1 MHKHL
6 FFILSSIITAIVV
19 LAGNVTLANV
29 TVNTTLKE
37 VNAWWNTSLAYNL
50 IEAARP
56 PGGSFTSSLASNY
69 SLVEAAKPS
78 GSAGLA
84 NASLSWA
91 GQVCANISNTVTCY
105 ELNGSYKPPVET
117 VTETQTTTTTAYTTI
132 TKTITGPGGVTTV
145 TYTVPLGPT
154 TITVT
159 PTSKSR
165 GWLLLAGAGAFLL
178 LIALGLLKR

>member
-1 MHKHL
+1 VHRHL
-6 FFILSSIITAIVV
+6 FFILSFIITVIV

-29 TVNTTLKE
+29 TVNTTLKQ

-56 PGGSFTSSLASNY
+56 PGGSFTAVLTNNY
-69 SLVEAAKPS
+69 TVNAGEPS

-91 GQVCANISNTVTCY
+91 GQVCANISNTITCY

-117 VTETQTTTTTAYTTI
+117 VTETQTITTTAYKTVTT
-132 TKTITGPGGVTTV
+132 TVTGPGGVTTV

-154 TITVT
+154 TVTVT
-159 PTSKSR
+159 PKKSNT
-165 GWLLLAGAGAFLL
+165 WLLLAGAGALMLL
-178 LIALGLLKR
+178 LALGLLKR